1 MASSDMFPPTMQQPS
16 YSNITET
23 DYDDQQNIQGIYGTQ
38 AKQATSTVGKSMTH
52 PTKSSGSLFEE
63 QTMGDSLQNIFM
75 PIGGG
80 GARPVKD
87 PFLSRYSPTDS
98 DDNDK
103 LLDMDDEHLDDISQ
117 DFSINEDSL
126 LMPDDTQ
133 KNQQPVKLSSSKGHP
148 VKIIKSSTKSM
159 QISRKS
165 AVSSSDYLT
174 TKDTSKNV
182 TSTRKEYATR
192 LSIHGVLETT
202 VDMSIATAT
211 KRSVQSLIQGNL

>member
-1 MASSDMFPPTMQQPS
+1 MFPPTMQQPS
-16 YSNITET
+16 YSNITKT
-23 DYDDQQNIQGIYGTQ
+23 DYDDQQKIQGIYGTQ

-52 PTKSSGSLFEE
+52 PMKSSGSLFEE
-63 QTMGDSLQNIFM
+63 QPMGDSLQNIFM
-75 PIGGG
+75 PVGGG
-80 GARPVKD
+80 GAIPVKD

-103 LLDMDDEHLDDISQ
+103 LLDMDDEHLDDISE

-133 KNQQPVKLSSSKGHP
+133 KNQQPVELSSSKGHP
-148 VKIIKSSTKSM
+148 VKTIKSIK
-159 QISRKS
+159 ISRKS
-165 AVSSSDYLT
+165 AVSSSDPLT

-182 TSTRKEYATR
+182 TSTRKEYAMR

-211 KRSVQSLIQGNL
+211 KRSVQCLIQGNL